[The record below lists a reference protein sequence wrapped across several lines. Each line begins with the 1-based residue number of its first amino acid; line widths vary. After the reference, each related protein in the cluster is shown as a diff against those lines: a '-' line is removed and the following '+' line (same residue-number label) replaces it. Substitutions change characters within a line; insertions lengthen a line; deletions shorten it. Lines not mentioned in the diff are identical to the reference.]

1 MRASQT
7 FICALLAVAPTTS
20 ATGGKE
26 LDPSDF
32 RGSELFVFANA
43 LCYQIWPG
51 GRLAQGLPG
60 HGASHTE
67 CQEKWEEDLD
77 LGNFDGSKS
86 PQYGQHYSGGSRRGC
101 SSWLKM
107 FEDESLDAVVA
118 TITPEGDEGGTDC
131 NTYITLTGP
140 RASFGAKPAAEV
152 AATHDHQG
160 AQEALIG
167 RAYLQPLS
175 PAASVAEYDASDNLR
190 GSGLAPPASSAP
202 VAVLPF
208 LAGGLVVAG
217 VLAGLSVT
225 GRCRGARDVPVPS
238 EDKARPA
245 AE

>member
-1 MRASQT
+1 MRFSQT

-51 GRLAQGLPG
+51 GRLAQALPG
-60 HGASHTE
+60 HGASHAE
-67 CQEKWEEDLD
+67 CKEKWEEDLD
-77 LGNFDGSKS
+77 LGNFDGSNS

-118 TITPEGDEGGTDC
+118 TITSEGNEGDTDC

-140 RASFGAKPAAEV
+140 RASFGTKPAAEV
-152 AATHDHQG
+152 AAMHDHPG
-160 AQEALIG
+160 EALTQN
-167 RAYLQPLS
+167 AHLQPLS
-175 PAASVAEYDASDNLR
+175 PAASVEEYDASDNLR
-190 GSGLAPPASSAP
+190 GSGLAPPASFAP

-238 EDKARPA
+238 EVKATPA